1 MSPRLLQ
8 RGLLGSLLLHVAVL
22 AGFVWSSSP
31 VVPLAAEPSRVI
43 SFGFVAARAGTQ
55 QPSVAAAQPQPR
67 RPETTSA
74 PVIAAARNSPSRV
87 KAKPNVKPQPVIRR
101 ERAEPT
107 ASVKPRPQPTAR
119 PAVASQ
125 AGDQGAQ
132 GSRRSE
138 QKLRE
143 TGMQQQSVAAA
154 PDSSAYDLLVRRHLL
169 ARKQTPR
176 LLGRQ
181 RSGSV
186 IVEFVIDRQ
195 GRLVRQ
201 LMGKTSGIREFDHA
215 ARTLVSNAAPY
226 PSAPADHPWQ
236 ERRYRI
242 EIQYQSR

>member
-1 MSPRLLQ
+1 M
-8 RGLLGSLLLHVAVL
+8 
-22 AGFVWSSSP
+22 
-31 VVPLAAEPSRVI
+31 
-43 SFGFVAARAGTQ
+43 
-55 QPSVAAAQPQPR
+55 
-67 RPETTSA
+67 
-74 PVIAAARNSPSRV
+74 
-87 KAKPNVKPQPVIRR
+87 
-101 ERAEPT
+101 
-107 ASVKPRPQPTAR
+107 
-119 PAVASQ
+119 
-125 AGDQGAQ
+125 
-132 GSRRSE
+132 
-138 QKLRE
+138 RE

-215 ARTLVSNAAPY
+215 ARRLVSNAAPY